1 MIKLIDI
8 YNEHGNDA
16 YIWKED
22 AWMPLTEGYCKGFD
36 IDLKFG
42 KMGEEFTQN
51 VFEGNS
57 KVEVKTERDIWSN
70 TGNICIEIESRGK
83 PSGLATTEA
92 ELWVQNL
99 VKDGELVCSLVFKTD
114 KLKEIVEKM
123 PTRIVMGGDN
133 FSSKLHLVS
142 LKDLMEELSK

>member
-1 MIKLIDI
+1 MALNKSNNI
-8 YNEHGNDA
+8 NELR
-16 YIWKED
+16 K
-22 AWMPLTEGYCKGFD
+22 FD
-36 IDLKFG
+36 VDLKFG
-42 KMGEEFTQN
+42 QTWEKHIDEMFSGAKTCEI
-51 VFEGNS
+51 
-57 KVEVKTERDIWSN
+57 KTEKYIWSN

-114 KLKEIVEKM
+114 KLKEIIEKM

-133 FSSKLHLVS
+133 LSSKLHLVS
-142 LKDLMEELSK
+142 LKNLIDELSK